1 MPSVDFASLA
11 VLIVDDNR
19 HMRTVVRTILEAM
32 GVRQIREAADG
43 GDALQKFALF
53 PADLIICDRVMQP
66 MDGVE
71 FVQRV
76 RTGAESPNPYVPIIM
91 LTAHTEVQR
100 IVEAR
105 NAGVHEVLAKPISAK
120 ALAERIAALIEKPR
134 PFVRNGDYFG
144 PSQRRDLP
152 APPRSPSGARA

>member
-32 GVRQIREAADG
+32 GIKQIREAADG
-43 GDALQKFALF
+43 ADALQKFALF

-71 FVQRV
+71 LVQRV

-91 LTAHTEVQR
+91 LTAHTEVAR

-120 ALAERIAALIEKPR
+120 ALAERIAALFENPR
-134 PFVRNGDYFG
+134 PFIRSAAYFG
-144 PSQRRDLP
+144 PTQRRDLP
-152 APPRSPSGARA
+152 AGSRPATAARA

>member
-1 MPSVDFASLA
+1 MPSVDFANLA
-11 VLIVDDNR
+11 VLVVDDNR
-19 HMRTVVRTILEAM
+19 HMRTVVRTILEAL
-32 GVRQIREAADG
+32 GVKQIREAADG
-43 GDALQKFALF
+43 ADALQKFALF
-53 PADLIICDRVMQP
+53 AADLIICDRVMQP

-71 FVQRV
+71 FVTRV
-76 RTGAESPNPYVPIIM
+76 RTGTESPNPYVPIIM

-120 ALAERIAALIEKPR
+120 ALADRIAMLFENPR
-134 PFVRNGDYFG
+134 PFVRSGTYFG

-152 APPRSPSGARA
+152 AAKPVAASRS

>member
-43 GDALQKFALF
+43 ADALQKFALF

-71 FVQRV
+71 FVTRV
-76 RTGAESPNPYVPIIM
+76 RTGPESPNPYVPIIM

-100 IVEAR
+100 IMEAR
-105 NAGVHEVLAKPISAK
+105 NAGVHDVLAKPISAK
-120 ALAERIAALIEKPR
+120 ALAERIVALFENPR
-134 PFVRNGDYFG
+134 PFVRSSGYFG
-144 PSQRRDLP
+144 PSQRRDPP
-152 APPRSPSGARA
+152 AATRPPAAARS

>member
-1 MPSVDFASLA
+1 MPSVDFTTLA
-11 VLIVDDNR
+11 VLVVDDNR
-19 HMRTVVRTILEAM
+19 HMRTVVRTILEAL

-43 GDALQKFALF
+43 ADALQKFSLF
-53 PADLIICDRVMQP
+53 QADLIICDRVMQP

-71 FVQRV
+71 FVMRV
-76 RTGAESPNPYVPIIM
+76 RTGTDSPNPYVPIIM

-120 ALAERIAALIEKPR
+120 ALAERITALFENPR
-134 PFVRNGDYFG
+134 PFVRSGDYFG

-152 APPRSPSGARA
+152 AAPRPVNANRA